1 MMKTESIDEEDNV
14 AEEEAKQK
22 EIDEAKIE
30 KEAKEDAEFESTIF
44 VVKVTNRKEQNAFE
58 LIGERVRKKKLDVYA
73 IAAPHG
79 LTGYLF
85 LEAADRKN
93 AEEAVYNLSYVKQ
106 ILPTITSYSEIKP
119 MLEPVTEDIKIEKN
133 DIVEIISND
142 FKKEKAKVV
151 RVDKTKGEVVVS
163 LLAAVVPI
171 PVTLPI
177 DNVRVIRREESEDD
191 LEE

>member
-1 MMKTESIDEEDNV
+1 MAIGTDEFDFLDDEGFEDSSDSDEALPAIKIKKTESIDEEDNV

-119 MLEPVTEDIKIEKN
+119 MLGC
-133 DIVEIISND
+133 S
-142 FKKEKAKVV
+142 
-151 RVDKTKGEVVVS
+151 S
-163 LLAAVVPI
+163 
-171 PVTLPI
+171 
-177 DNVRVIRREESEDD
+177 
-191 LEE
+191 